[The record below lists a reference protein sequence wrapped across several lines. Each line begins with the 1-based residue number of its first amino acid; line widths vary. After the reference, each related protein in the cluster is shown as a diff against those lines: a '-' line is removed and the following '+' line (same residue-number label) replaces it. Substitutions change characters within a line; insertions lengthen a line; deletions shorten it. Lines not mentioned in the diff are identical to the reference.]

1 MIVVSSGIGGMTR
14 LVTAPAVNGP
24 GLVTHSLSAGGGSVV
39 SIGRVLTGQESVNLI
54 VGCCC
59 GQRGRGRT
67 AVVRSPQRRIPFHEE
82 THRLT
87 SVLDDVD
94 RLEQM

>member
-39 SIGRVLTGQESVNLI
+39 SIGRVWLLTGRESVDQI
-54 VGCCC
+54 VCRRG
-59 GQRGRGRT
+59 GQRGRRRS

-87 SVLDDVD
+87 SVFNDVD
-94 RLEQM
+94 RL